1 MAGKNLRTTDWEH
14 RLHVLWAWRICRRYA
29 TSGDR
34 DEGATYRAVLD
45 GCAITV
51 RALCSIIGVG
61 CSFKDKPLSNG
72 QNRTQELLGCCN
84 KTGKALV
91 RTLPQENQRCL
102 LEVLYLGNR
111 AVAHPKDGQGLD
123 HKAGEHEM
131 TSTINTVLK
140 WLTERKSQW
149 PELEHVRKEFL
160 EPIAPTSSSAVGA
173 PSL

>member
-84 KTGKALV
+84 FRKKIRDVSWKFFTLATAPWLILKMDKGLTTKLV
-91 RTLPQENQRCL
+91 
-102 LEVLYLGNR
+102 
-111 AVAHPKDGQGLD
+111 
-123 HKAGEHEM
+123 
-131 TSTINTVLK
+131 NT
-140 WLTERKSQW
+140 R
-149 PELEHVRKEFL
+149 
-160 EPIAPTSSSAVGA
+160 
-173 PSL
+173 

>member
-1 MAGKNLRTTDWEH
+1 MSGANLRTTDWKH

-34 DEGATYRAVLD
+34 DEGAIYRAVLD

-51 RALCSIIGVG
+51 RALCLAIGVKCNFQNQTISDG
-61 CSFKDKPLSNG
+61 K
-72 QNRTQELLGCCN
+72 NRTQELFVRCTLG
-84 KTGKALV
+84 KDLLGK
-91 RTLPQENQRCL
+91 LPLEDQRCL

-111 AVAHPKDGQGLD
+111 AVAHPDDGGLD
-123 HKAGEHEM
+123 HKTGEPEM

-149 PELEHVRKEFL
+149 PELAKVPKEFL
-160 EPIAPTSSSAVGA
+160 EPIK
-173 PSL
+173 

>member
-1 MAGKNLRTTDWEH
+1 MTGANLRTTDWEH
-14 RLHVLWAWRICRRYA
+14 RLHVLWAWRICRRHA

-51 RALCSIIGVG
+51 RALCLVIGVK
-61 CSFKDKPLSNG
+61 CNFEG
-72 QNRTQELLGCCN
+72 QTISDGKNRTQELLTWC
-84 KTGKALV
+84 KLGKDLLGK
-91 RTLPQENQRCL
+91 LPQENQRCL

-111 AVAHPKDGQGLD
+111 AVAHPKDGEGLD

-131 TSTINTVLK
+131 TSAINTVLK

-149 PELEHVRKEFL
+149 PELERVRRKEFL
-160 EPIAPTSSSAVGA
+160 EPIAPNLPA
-173 PSL
+173 P